1 MTEQHSETLSPRRR
15 DPEARRRA
23 IVTAA
28 AELVVEK
35 GPASLTH
42 RAVAARA
49 GVALGSTTQYFSSID
64 ELREAALQV
73 LADEI
78 DAELARLEEA
88 MAGAADPAAT
98 CAAIVHEM
106 LVDPQQVKA
115 TLALLS
121 AAVSEPAL
129 EALALRWS
137 DQLVAALA
145 ERFGHDAAVAVTAY
159 IDGLT
164 VHAAFAPEPL
174 SSDVIARTLR
184 VLLALPDA

>member
-73 LADEI
+73 LADGI

-98 CAAIVHEM
+98 CAAIVYEM

-174 SSDVIARTLR
+174 SPDVIARTLR

>member
-1 MTEQHSETLSPRRR
+1 MSKQHSETLSPRRR

-23 IVTAA
+23 IVMAA
-28 AELVVEK
+28 AELVVER

-42 RAVAARA
+42 RAVATRA

-64 ELREAALQV
+64 ELRGAALQV

-78 DAELARLEEA
+78 DAELARLEDA
-88 MAGAADPAAT
+88 MASAEDPVAA
-98 CAAIVHEM
+98 CAALVHEL

-115 TLALLS
+115 TLALLA